1 MKSIPYLIRRAGTYY
16 FRKAYPKAL
25 RPLLGRKEFIE
36 SLRFSSVYLARKLNV
51 TMATDLQKLFDE
63 IGRGLDLLQPRQVEI
78 FAAHVYRGKIKLL
91 I

>member
-1 MKSIPYLIRRAGTYY
+1 VKSTPYLIRRDGIYY

-25 RPLLGRKEFIE
+25 RPLFGRKDFTKF
-36 SLRFSSVYLARKLNV
+36 LRTSSVYQARKSAV